1 MKTVE
6 DIAKIWKKKSAES
19 IFPGVDSPLAN
30 FRGKRSI
37 KNFKQSTAFKTGNLL
52 RQFVKENANNSFTKI
67 KLKNGES
74 YELVLR
80 IAPKGAFYGK
90 FVHNGTVKNGTVK
103 MGGRP
108 FVEIGGDSKE
118 VQDTVKEFLDSL
130 PISELDKQKEKL
142 RGTLS
147 RLVK

>member
-6 DIAKIWKKKSAES
+6 DIAKIWKKKSAEA
-19 IFPGVDSPLAN
+19 IFPGVDSSLAT

-37 KNFKQSTAFKTGNLL
+37 KNFKQSTAFRTGNLL
-52 RQFVKENANNSFTKI
+52 RQFVSENANNSFTKI

-80 IAPKGAFYGK
+80 IAPKGAFYGR
-90 FVHNGTVKNGTVK
+90 FVHNGTVK
-103 MGGRP
+103 MGARP
-108 FVEIGGDSKE
+108 FVEIGGQSQE

-130 PISELDKQKEKL
+130 PITELEKQKEKL
-142 RGTLS
+142 KQTFS

>member
-6 DIAKIWKKKSAES
+6 DIAKVWKKKSAEA
-19 IFPGVDSPLAN
+19 IFPGVDSSLAN

-52 RQFVKENANNSFTKI
+52 RQFVKENQNNSFTKI

-90 FVHNGTVKNGTVK
+90 FVHNGTVK
-103 MGGRP
+103 MGARP